1 MCTKI
6 VIVGMG
12 GVGGYYGGLLAR
24 RYENDPEI
32 DIYFVARNKH
42 LAAIQANGLTVV
54 AENETFVCKPKL
66 ASDDVAEIGVAN
78 YVILATK
85 SYDLAATIEQIKP
98 CIDHKTIILP
108 LLNGADIDERIAKL
122 LPHNTVWKGC
132 VYIVGRLIEP
142 GVVKSSG
149 GVHDLY
155 FGYNNGVKQELNF
168 LHKTMLEAGIKSN
181 LCEDIDMKIWRKF
194 IFISTTATLSSYF
207 NCGFRDLLTND
218 ERKNTTHA
226 CLREIIAVANALGV
240 VFDFDIFELVI
251 KHIER
256 LPFGTTSS
264 MNSDFVA
271 GKQTE
276 LETLTKVV
284 IDYADKLNIE
294 VPSYKKLYEALLK
307 KTSINTN
314 LKD

>member
-24 RYENDPEI
+24 KYENDPEI

-42 LAAIQANGLTVV
+42 LAAMQQNGLTIV

-66 ASDDVAEIGVAN
+66 ATDNVAEIGIAN
-78 YVILATK
+78 YVILTTK

-98 CIDHKTIILP
+98 CIDDNTILLP
-108 LLNGADIDERIAKL
+108 LLNGADIDERIATL
-122 LPHNTVWKGC
+122 LPNNIVWKGC

-142 GVVKSSG
+142 GVVQSSG

-155 FGYNNGVKQELNF
+155 FGYNNGAKQELNF
-168 LHKTMLEAGIKSN
+168 LHKTMLDAGIKSN
-181 LCEDIDMKIWRKF
+181 LCDDIDVKIWRKF

-207 NCGFRDLLTND
+207 NCGFRDLLTNE
-218 ERKNTTHA
+218 ERKSTTHA
-226 CLREIIAVANALGV
+226 CLHEIIAVANALGI

-276 LETLTKVV
+276 LETLTKVL
-284 IDYADKLNIE
+284 IDYAEKLNIE
-294 VPSYKKLYEALLK
+294 VPIYKMLYTALLK
-307 KTSINTN
+307 KQG
-314 LKD
+314 